1 MQLSQGDLLEDQQGK
16 RLKDDYYVYHSHLC
30 QRSTPAYDG
39 YLNVKGQNLEVG
51 KILKTRQLSYFLD
64 SELNYEVNLKYF
76 QRYIV
81 HFIEFFKI
89 EKIVPKLIFENFDFL
104 KADFN

>member
-1 MQLSQGDLLEDQQGK
+1 MFITLTCANGAL
-16 RLKDDYYVYHSHLC
+16 R
-30 QRSTPAYDG
+30 R
-39 YLNVKGQNLEVG
+39 KGQNLEVG
-51 KILKTRQLSYFLD
+51 KILKTRQLSYFFD

-89 EKIVPKLIFENFDFL
+89 EKIGG
-104 KADFN
+104 

>member
-1 MQLSQGDLLEDQQGK
+1 MRTWRVKSLDEFSALSRRSVGRYAGK
-16 RLKDDYYVYHSHLC
+16 TSWGIVIIYFHSYLY
-30 QRSTPAYDG
+30 QRSALAYNRN
-39 YLNVKGQNLEVG
+39 LNVRGQNLEVG

-89 EKIVPKLIFENFDFL
+89 EKIG
-104 KADFN
+104 A